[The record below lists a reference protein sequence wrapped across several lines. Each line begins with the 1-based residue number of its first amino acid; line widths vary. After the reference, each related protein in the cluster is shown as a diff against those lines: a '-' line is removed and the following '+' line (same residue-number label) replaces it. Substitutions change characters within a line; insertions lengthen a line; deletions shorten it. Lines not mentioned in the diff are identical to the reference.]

1 MLGIYIQFSV
11 GWSFDHIFCCLLCT
25 LVWHKQRNTRHT
37 HTLTYG
43 WSQLYCTTQT
53 LTHTHTLKNQTH
65 ICSDIHKVTQTGD
78 THIHTDTQICKL
90 AVILISTE
98 FEWLE
103 IDRTLIP
110 YLRKLRTVTE
120 ECRHGQLTILDQ
132 SLPRPS
138 RLYSPAMVKIHGSH
152 GECRKERDLYMNR
165 ECWCKFINM
174 HQHCWGCY
182 GQYNMTL
189 CPDAIYSMLWEIDFQ
204 RSFFGLFMFLHPSMI
219 WGNPAV
225 RSNQTLL
232 LPGSN
237 RTANGGHWQRRG
249 MKGGPISLLTTDFIP
264 RVKGLISVTFTWFK
278 SPTQLNQKSMKSLGY
293 IFGLSCQHFKLNAIF
308 STPAEQRKKKEEK
321 WAKHRR
327 GWNLTTHWK
336 ISPIAVMGLCRNG
349 KYTRKI
355 QKILKLKND
364 NPYLPRHCWLI
375 ISWEIWTNTAS
386 THVVHCD
393 INIHQ
398 HLCVWHQA
406 A

>member
-1 MLGIYIQFSV
+1 MKINNE
-11 GWSFDHIFCCLLCT
+11 FCVEAACK
-25 LVWHKQRNTRHT
+25 HKSKAEEKKNLPVSGMQTHRKHRSRPLWT
-37 HTLTYG
+37 HTDPHRH
-43 WSQLYCTTQT
+43 
-53 LTHTHTLKNQTH
+53 THTHTLQNQTH
-65 ICSDIHKVTQTGD
+65 ICPDIHKVTQTGN
-78 THIHTDTQICKL
+78 THVHTDTQICKL

-182 GQYNMTL
+182 GQYNKTL
-189 CPDAIYSMLWEIDFQ
+189 CPDVICSSMLWEIDFQ
-204 RSFFGLFMFLHPSMI
+204 RPFSCFGLFMFLHPSMI

-237 RTANGGHWQRRG
+237 RTAKWGTLTKERHERG
-249 MKGGPISLLTTDFIP
+249 
-264 RVKGLISVTFTWFK
+264 
-278 SPTQLNQKSMKSLGY
+278 
-293 IFGLSCQHFKLNAIF
+293 
-308 STPAEQRKKKEEK
+308 
-321 WAKHRR
+321 
-327 GWNLTTHWK
+327 
-336 ISPIAVMGLCRNG
+336 
-349 KYTRKI
+349 
-355 QKILKLKND
+355 
-364 NPYLPRHCWLI
+364 
-375 ISWEIWTNTAS
+375 TN
-386 THVVHCD
+386 
-393 INIHQ
+393 
-398 HLCVWHQA
+398 
-406 A
+406 